1 MKICF
6 LGCGNIAQAIID
18 GLLKSGI
25 APSNIACIERN
36 EQRVESLRAQDLQI
50 IELEN
55 LASGNF
61 DLIILAVKPKDA
73 LSAEQNISKMA
84 PNTAI
89 LSVVAGIG
97 IEKYS
102 QPNAIIRAMP
112 NTACAFRK
120 GVTAMYAED
129 QNSAAFNAANNL
141 FTKVGHVLALQ
152 SEDEMHRFTSII
164 GSGQAFLF
172 QVLNTYLQEL
182 EKVASTDQVA
192 AKSMFQD
199 FISSLGDSFSQE
211 QNFESLINK
220 IKSPGG
226 TTQAGLESLKKNN
239 LDKILKDA
247 FQAAEDRSIE
257 ISNEK

>member
-1 MKICF
+1 
-6 LGCGNIAQAIID
+6 
-18 GLLKSGI
+18 
-25 APSNIACIERN
+25 
-36 EQRVESLRAQDLQI
+36 
-50 IELEN
+50 
-55 LASGNF
+55 
-61 DLIILAVKPKDA
+61 
-73 LSAEQNISKMA
+73 
-84 PNTAI
+84 
-89 LSVVAGIG
+89 
-97 IEKYS
+97 
-102 QPNAIIRAMP
+102 
-112 NTACAFRK
+112 
-120 GVTAMYAED
+120 
-129 QNSAAFNAANNL
+129 
-141 FTKVGHVLALQ
+141 
-152 SEDEMHRFTSII
+152 MHRFTSII

-182 EKVASTDQVA
+182 EKIASSNQTA
-192 AKSMFQD
+192 AKLMFQD

>member
-18 GLLKSGI
+18 GLLNSGMQ
-25 APSNIACIERN
+25 PSNIACIERN
-36 EQRVESLRAQDLQI
+36 EHRVKSLKSQNLQI
-50 IELEN
+50 IELDN
-55 LASGNF
+55 LASLDF
-61 DLIILAVKPKDA
+61 DLIVLAVKPKDA
-73 LSAEQNISKMA
+73 LSAEESIFKHA
-84 PNTAI
+84 PTAVI

-102 QPNAIIRAMP
+102 QPKSIIRAMP
-112 NTACAFRK
+112 NTASAFGK
-120 GVTAMYAED
+120 GVTAIYAMD
-129 QNSAAFNAANNL
+129 QNSEAFGSANSL
-141 FTKVGHVLALQ
+141 FKKVGHVLTLQ
-152 SEDEMHRFTSII
+152 NEDEMHRFTSII

-182 EKVASTDQVA
+182 KKIASTNQDA
-192 AKSMFQD
+192 TKLMFQD
-199 FISSLGDSFSQE
+199 FVSSLGDSFSQE

-226 TTQAGLESLKKNN
+226 TTQAGLESLETNN

>member
-25 APSNIACIERN
+25 SSSEIACIERN
-36 EQRVESLRAQDLQI
+36 EQRVELLRAQSLQI
-50 IELEN
+50 IKLET
-55 LASGNF
+55 LASMDF
-61 DLIILAVKPKDA
+61 DLIVLAVKPKDA
-73 LSAEQNISKMA
+73 LNAEQSISKIA
-84 PNTAI
+84 PKVAI
-89 LSVVAGIG
+89 LTVVAGIG

-112 NTACAFRK
+112 NTACAFGK
-120 GVTAMYAED
+120 GVTAMYAKD
-129 QNSAAFNAANNL
+129 QNSVAFIAANNL

-172 QVLNTYLQEL
+172 QILDNYLKEL
-182 EKVASTDQVA
+182 EKIASTDQTA
-192 AKSMFQD
+192 ANSMFQD
-199 FISSLGDSFSQE
+199 FVSSLGDSFSQE

-226 TTQAGLESLKKNN
+226 TTQAGLESLEKNN
-239 LDKILKDA
+239 LDKILQDA

-257 ISNEK
+257 ISNEQ

>member
-6 LGCGNIAQAIID
+6 LGCGNISQAIIG

-25 APSNIACIERN
+25 SPSDIACIERN
-36 EQRVESLRAQDLQI
+36 EQRVESLRAQNLQI

-55 LASGNF
+55 LTSMDF
-61 DLIILAVKPKDA
+61 DLVILAVKPKDA
-73 LSAEQNISKMA
+73 LSAEQNIFKMA
-84 PNTAI
+84 PKAVI
-89 LSVVAGIG
+89 LSVVAGIS

-102 QPNAIIRAMP
+102 QPDAIIRAMP
-112 NTACAFRK
+112 NTACAFGK
-120 GVTAMYAED
+120 GVTALYTKD
-129 QNSAAFNAANNL
+129 QSSTAFKAANEL
-141 FTKVGHVLALQ
+141 FNEVGHVLELK

-172 QVLNTYLQEL
+172 QVLNTYLKEF
-182 EKVASTDQVA
+182 EKIASNDQVD

-199 FISSLGDSFSQE
+199 FVSSLGDSFSQE
-211 QNFESLINK
+211 QNFESLINN
-220 IKSPGG
+220 IKSPRG

-239 LDKILKDA
+239 LDKIFQDA
-247 FQAAEDRSIE
+247 FRAAEDRSIE

>member
-55 LASGNF
+55 LASGDF

-84 PNTAI
+84 PNTVI

-120 GVTAMYAED
+120 GVTALYAED
-129 QNSAAFNAANNL
+129 QNSDAFNAANNL

-182 EKVASTDQVA
+182 EKIASTDQVA

-211 QNFESLINK
+211 HNFESLINK

-226 TTQAGLESLKKNN
+226 TTQAGMESLEKNN
-239 LDKILKDA
+239 LDKILQDA
-247 FQAAEDRSIE
+247 FRAAEDRSIE

>member
-6 LGCGNIAQAIID
+6 LGCGNISQAIID

-25 APSNIACIERN
+25 SPSDISCIERN
-36 EQRVESLRAQDLQI
+36 EQRVKSLRAQNLQV

-55 LASGNF
+55 LASMDFN
-61 DLIILAVKPKDA
+61 LVVLAVKPKDA
-73 LSAEQNISKMA
+73 LSAEQNIFKMA
-84 PNTAI
+84 PKAVI
-89 LSVVAGIG
+89 LSVVAGIS

-102 QPNAIIRAMP
+102 QPDAIIRAMP
-112 NTACAFRK
+112 NTACAFGK
-120 GVTAMYAED
+120 GVTALYAED
-129 QNSAAFNAANNL
+129 QNSDAFNAANNL
-141 FTKVGHVLALQ
+141 FTKVGHVLVLQ

-182 EKVASTDQVA
+182 EKIASADQVA
-192 AKSMFQD
+192 TKSMFQD
-199 FISSLGDSFSQE
+199 FVSSLGDSFSKE

-226 TTQAGLESLKKNN
+226 TTQAGLESLEKNN
-239 LDKILKDA
+239 LNKILQDA
-247 FQAAEDRSIE
+247 FQAAEDRSFE

>member
-55 LASGNF
+55 LASGDF

-84 PNTAI
+84 PNTVI

-182 EKVASTDQVA
+182 EKIASTDQVA

-199 FISSLGDSFSQE
+199 FISSLSDSFSQE

>member
-25 APSNIACIERN
+25 SSSNIACIERN
-36 EQRVESLRAQDLQI
+36 EQRVVLLRAQGLQI
-50 IELEN
+50 IELEE
-55 LASGNF
+55 LASIDF
-61 DLIILAVKPKDA
+61 DLIVLAVKPKDA
-73 LSAEQNISKMA
+73 LSAEQSITKMA
-84 PNTAI
+84 PKAVI
-89 LSVVAGIG
+89 LSVVAGIE
-97 IEKYS
+97 IRKYS
-102 QPNAIIRAMP
+102 QPYSIIRAMP
-112 NTACAFRK
+112 NTACAFCK
-120 GVTAMYAED
+120 GVTALYAKD
-129 QNSAAFNAANNL
+129 RNSTAFNTANNI
-141 FTKVGHVLALQ
+141 FTKVGHVLVLQ
-152 SEDEMHRFTSII
+152 SEEEMHRFTSII

-172 QVLNTYLQEL
+172 QVLNIYLKEL
-182 EKVASTDQVA
+182 EKIASTNHVA
-192 AKSMFQD
+192 AKSMFKD

-226 TTQAGLESLKKNN
+226 TTQAGLESLEKNDIYRV
-239 LDKILKDA
+239 LQDA